1 MHVKLFLYLFN
12 DLDDENKVLK
22 KVVEEKNK
30 LSVAL
35 KEQTAELS
43 IIVTIYAN
51 CYCVCDVIIYE

>member
-1 MHVKLFLYLFN
+1 MHTEQLKV
-12 DLDDENKVLK
+12 LDDENKVLK

-43 IIVTIYAN
+43 NYHNYICTLTIN
-51 CYCVCDVIIYE
+51 CVCYVIIYV